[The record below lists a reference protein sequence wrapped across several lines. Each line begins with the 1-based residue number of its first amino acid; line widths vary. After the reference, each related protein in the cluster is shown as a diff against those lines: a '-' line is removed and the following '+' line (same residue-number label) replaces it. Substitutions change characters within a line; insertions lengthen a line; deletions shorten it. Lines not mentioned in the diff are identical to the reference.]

1 MSMDMPRSV
10 EDLTFILNTQ
20 NFAAGNCIEHKFRA
34 SAQVEA
40 HFHNMPTSVVVPVC
54 CTEGCTAEAFEKAR
68 EQAADQLAKNQLVVY
83 RHRHCCGEG
92 VAWRTS
98 SGPGAE
104 ELPVK

>member
-1 MSMDMPRSV
+1 MDIPKRV

-20 NFAAGNCIEHKFRA
+20 KVAPGNCIEHKVRA

-40 HFHNMPTSVVVPVC
+40 HFKNLPTSVVVPVC
-54 CTEGCTAEAFEKAR
+54 CTEGCIATAFSKAY

-98 SGPGAE
+98 QDPGAE
-104 ELPVK
+104 ELPLK